1 MWGSKMKSIQKVIEE
16 ATTCHKQGRLAEAEA
31 LYREVLAGDSRQF
44 DALHMLGVI
53 AHQTGKHEDAVQ
65 LITRALQRNPADAA
79 AHCNLGTAYRALNRL
94 DEAAGS
100 YRKAIELKPDYPL
113 ARRNLSQIHMSRGN
127 IGSGLSALLKVTSFI
142 RFTKSKVN
150 FLLAQTAISILAES
164 AISIISV
171 RAELLDEIC
180 SGLCMIL
187 V

>member
-1 MWGSKMKSIQKVIEE
+1 MKSVQKAVEE
-16 ATTCHKQGRLAEAEA
+16 ATTYHKQGHLAEAEA
-31 LYREVLAGDSRQF
+31 MYRQVLANDPHQF

-65 LITRALQRNPADAA
+65 LIIRALQRNPADAA

-94 DEAAGS
+94 DEAVGS
-100 YRKAIELKPDYPL
+100 YKKAIELKPDYPL

-150 FLLAQTAISILAES
+150 FLLAQSAISVVAES
-164 AISIISV
+164 AISILAF
-171 RAELLDEIC
+171 RAELIDELC
-180 SGLCMIL
+180 SELCTIL
-187 V
+187 I